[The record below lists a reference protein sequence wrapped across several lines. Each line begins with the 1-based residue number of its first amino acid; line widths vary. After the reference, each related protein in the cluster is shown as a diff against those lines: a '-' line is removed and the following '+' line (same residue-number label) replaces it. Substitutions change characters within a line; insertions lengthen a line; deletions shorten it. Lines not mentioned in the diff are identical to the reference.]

1 MATGRQE
8 DHPREIPDAAMY
20 AQLVTELRP
29 GVVLATDVADD
40 SGQVLL
46 RAGTELTPG
55 YIERLEAR
63 GVVSVQ
69 VRDGLADDVAPRDIV
84 SVPLRAAAASQL
96 STVFTGVAM
105 AGRVD
110 ETDRPTDVD
119 DTVRRLG
126 TDPLVLDAPTAEAVE
141 ALFGIVERLLSEVC
155 DAGTEASL
163 ESLKTHSGY
172 TYQHSVDVAAVGTL
186 LGYRAGM
193 SRLELKELALGCL
206 VHDLGKV
213 YIDTAILDSPRALTA
228 AEREEINK
236 HPFLGFELVRRLPL
250 ATIFP
255 AHVAYQHHERQDATG
270 YPRGLRGSNRMIRTS
285 AERFDPRRMLL
296 VAEIA
301 AVADVYSALT
311 ADRPYRRAL
320 AHDVAADLIDDMSGS
335 HLNREVVALFH
346 RTFPRFPVGHWVMV
360 TEGRHARCRGVV
372 TAVPAHRPDRPT
384 VRLLVGPDGEA
395 MASPEDVD
403 TRADADTWLT
413 LSHPPVRDRTEVLV
427 G

>member
-1 MATGRQE
+1 
-8 DHPREIPDAAMY
+8 MY
-20 AQLVTELRP
+20 AQMVTQLRP
-29 GVVLATDVADD
+29 GMVLASDVSDEA
-40 SGQVLL
+40 GQALL
-46 RAGTELTPG
+46 RQGTELTAG
-55 YIERLEAR
+55 YIDRLEAR

-69 VRDGLADDVAPRDIV
+69 VQDGLADDVPPRDIV

-110 ETDRPTDVD
+110 DADRPADVA

-126 TDPLVLDAPTAEAVE
+126 NDPLLLDAATAEAVDE
-141 ALFGIVERLLSEVC
+141 LFGIVERLLSEVC

-213 YIDTAILDSPRALTA
+213 YIDTAILESPRSLTA

-296 VAEIA
+296 VAEVA

-311 ADRPYRRAL
+311 SDRPYRRAL
-320 AHDVAADLIDDMSGS
+320 AHDVAADLIDDMAGS

-346 RTFPRFPVGHWVMV
+346 RTFPRYPVGHWVAV
-360 TEGRHARCRGVV
+360 TGGRHAGCRGVV
-372 TAVPAHRPDRPT
+372 TAVPAHRPDRPV
-384 VRLLVGPDGEA
+384 VRLLVGADGERLP
-395 MASPEDVD
+395 SPEEVD
-403 TRADADTWLT
+403 TRTNADTWLA
-413 LSHPPVRDRTEVLV
+413 LSHPPVMDHTEALV